1 MQKTLFYNN
10 LNRNWF
16 LIDAKGKILGRL
28 ATRIAIILQGK
39 HKPQYSPNYICGDN
53 VVVINAKYIRLTKNK
68 INTKTYNKYS
78 GYPSGRK
85 EITLKELLNKNPSK
99 VLYNAVKGMLPDNLL
114 RKRML
119 RLLKIYP
126 EDTHPHIAQNP
137 KKIEV

>member
-1 MQKTLFYNN
+1 
-10 LNRNWF
+10 
-16 LIDAKGKILGRL
+16 LIDAKDKVLGRL
-28 ATRIAIILQGK
+28 ATRIAILLQGK

-53 VVVINAKYIRLTKNK
+53 VVVINAKYIKLTKNK

-85 EITLKELLNKNPSK
+85 EITIKELFNKNPSR
-99 VLYNAVKGMLPDNLL
+99 VLYNAVKGMLPDTLL
-114 RKRML
+114 KKKML

-126 EDTHPHIAQNP
+126 ESTHPHTTQNP